1 MNIFGNRN
9 MEHENIDDII
19 DSPNTYDNASADLL
33 RAMMKDRY
41 NRRQRTRTILLCVY
55 CAFFYVLGIAG
66 AVMFFQTEQT
76 RYQIMYASLF
86 VYFMQRAAL
95 VKTIGWQRLNKH
107 SIAREIKGLEIRIA
121 ELSKTVKEK

>member
-1 MNIFGNRN
+1 
-9 MEHENIDDII
+9 MEHENTDDII
-19 DSPNTYDNASADLL
+19 DSQHESDNVSEDLL
-33 RAMMKDRY
+33 LAMMKDRY
-41 NRRQRTRTILLCVY
+41 NRKLRTTAILLSLY
-55 CAFFYVLGIAG
+55 CAFFYILGIAG

-76 RYQIMYASLF
+76 KYQIMYASVF

>member
-1 MNIFGNRN
+1 
-9 MEHENIDDII
+9 MEHENTDDII
-19 DSPNTYDNASADLL
+19 DSPHEYDNVSEDLL
-33 RAMMKDRY
+33 LAMMKDRY
-41 NRRQRTRTILLCVY
+41 NRKLRTSAILLSLY

-76 RYQIMYASLF
+76 KYQIMYAAVF

-95 VKTIGWQRLNKH
+95 VKGIGWQWINKH

-121 ELSKTVKEK
+121 ELSKTVKQK

>member
-19 DSPNTYDNASADLL
+19 DSPHEYDNVSEDLL

-66 AVMFFQTEQT
+66 AVMFFQVEQAK
-76 RYQIMYASLF
+76 YQIMYAAVF

-95 VKTIGWQRLNKH
+95 VKTIGWQWINKH
-107 SIAREIKGLEIRIA
+107 SIEREIKGLEIRIA